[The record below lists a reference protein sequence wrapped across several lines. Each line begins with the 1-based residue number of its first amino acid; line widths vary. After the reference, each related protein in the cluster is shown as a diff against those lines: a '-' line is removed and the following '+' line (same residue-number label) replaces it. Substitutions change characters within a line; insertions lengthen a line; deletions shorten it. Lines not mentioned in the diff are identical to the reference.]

1 MIEKLN
7 ELVAELIQETLIR
20 NLLAIDPDLST
31 SRLVR
36 DIRAVPVGD
45 SVEVFMPN
53 YAIYVEKG
61 RKPGVKAP
69 PVSVIVAWIKRKK
82 IPLRGG
88 RINAV
93 AYAIARSIGRW
104 GIKAKPFIER
114 SADELF
120 ESEPFAIALSDFL
133 DQQLLELLNI

>member
-1 MIEKLN
+1 MLKLN
-7 ELVAELIQETLIR
+7 ELIAELIQETLIR
-20 NLLAIDPDLST
+20 NLLILDPDLFT
-31 SRLVR
+31 SDLVKN
-36 DIRAVPVGD
+36 IKAIPVGD

-53 YAIYVEKG
+53 YAIYVDKG
-61 RKPGVKAP
+61 RKAGTKAP
-69 PVSVIVAWIKRKK
+69 PVRVIIEWIKKKK

-120 ESEPFAIALSDFL
+120 NSEPFAIALSDFL
-133 DQQLLELLNI
+133 EDELIQILNI

>member
-61 RKPGVKAP
+61 RKPNMKAP
-69 PVSVIVAWIKRKK
+69 PVRVIIAWIDRKK

-88 RINAV
+88 RKNAV

-104 GIKAKPFIER
+104 GIKAKPFIEK
-114 SADELF
+114 SAEELF

-133 DQQLLELLNI
+133 DEQLVRLLNI

>member
-1 MIEKLN
+1 MLN

-20 NLLAIDPDLST
+20 NLLAIDPDLSS

-36 DIRAVPVGD
+36 DIKAIPVGD

-69 PVSVIVAWIKRKK
+69 PVRVIVDWIKRKK

-133 DQQLLELLNI
+133 DTQLVELLNI

>member
-1 MIEKLN
+1 MLKLN
-7 ELVAELIQETLIR
+7 ELIAELIQETLIR
-20 NLLAIDPDLST
+20 NLLTIDPDLST
-31 SRLVR
+31 SDLVKN
-36 DIRAVPVGD
+36 IKAIPVGD
-45 SVEVFMPN
+45 TVEVFMPN

-69 PVSVIVAWIKRKK
+69 PVYVIVAWIKKKK

-120 ESEPFAIALSDFL
+120 NSEPFAIALEDFL
-133 DQQLLELLNI
+133 EDELIQILNIQ

>member
-69 PVSVIVAWIKRKK
+69 PVSVIVSWIKRKK

-120 ESEPFAIALSDFL
+120 DSEPFAIALSDFL
-133 DQQLLELLNI
+133 DQQLVELLNI